1 MRAFTIRRALVAVIG
16 ATALLVGSVGVL
28 TSASAAP
35 LQSAADPDQNHP
47 EYWEAYFTNLGFE
60 GVICTKTELDEA
72 DTFTVPAPDDG
83 YEWLAAII
91 KAGTEN
97 EIVEDIEEGDVLTA
111 SNGKQISHVILC
123 EVPESETTTTTT
135 TTSSTTSTTT
145 SGTTSGTT
153 SPSTGPVVETD
164 ITGGS
169 SGNGLMAWVA
179 LLLGGLALALVGLRR
194 PVRKH

>member
-47 EYWEAYFTNLGFE
+47 EYWVAYFTNLGYE

-83 YEWLAAII
+83 LEWIAAII

-97 EIVEDIEEGDVLTA
+97 EIVMGIEEGDVLEA
-111 SNGKQISHVILC
+111 ANGKEISHVILC
-123 EVPESETTTTTT
+123 EAKPKTETTTT
-135 TTSSTTSTTT
+135 TTSSTTS
-145 SGTTSGTT
+145 STTSGTT

-179 LLLGGLALALVGLRR
+179 LLLGGLALTLVGLRR